1 MVVALIALMVAL
13 SGTSFAIGRD
23 TAPTIK
29 ACQDKQTGVL
39 AVKRS
44 CAPGDKRVSWSIT
57 GPAGPAGATGPT
69 GTAGAKGDAGATGA
83 TGPSNAY
90 SATSSFGMNIASN
103 TAIVSLTLPAGRY
116 VVSGKVSVAP
126 NTNTGAGGMQ
136 ECRLWAVDD
145 WLDVAYTTSAL
156 NKRETCALL
165 ATVEFA
171 SSTTVD
177 LKLIGGMLETVN
189 YEKAVLTAIKVGSI
203 N

>member
-29 ACQDKQTGVL
+29 ACQDKRTGVL

-44 CAPGDKRVSWSIT
+44 CAPGEKRVSWSI
-57 GPAGPAGATGPT
+57 AGPAGATG
-69 GTAGAKGDAGATGA
+69 AKGDAGTTGA

-90 SATSSFGMNIASN
+90 SETSPFGMNIASG

-126 NTNTGAGGMQ
+126 NTNNSAGGMQ

-145 WLDVAYTTSAL
+145 WLDVSYTTSAL
-156 NKRETCALL
+156 NKRESCALL

-189 YEKAVLTAIKVGSI
+189 YENAVLTAIKVGSI